1 MGGAERGMEIRE
13 MLAGE
18 MAAVVAVQG
27 LAFGEKAG
35 PEIVAL
41 VEAMLGDATAEPW
54 LSLVAEENG
63 MVVGTRFLR
72 E

>member
-1 MGGAERGMEIRE
+1 
-13 MLAGE
+13 